1 MKTFCRYRGWLLA
14 ALLVLP
20 FTITN
25 DSLWLDE
32 GDTAVKYVAQPD
44 LPAWWAAIHH
54 DGGSDSEMP
63 LGDFC
68 FWAASRVL
76 GTAEW
81 QLRSLNI
88 LWGTLALIAVALAA
102 RRLQLAWLPLL
113 FVLQPFF
120 WFYLDQAR
128 PYALQTA
135 LGAWL
140 FFAFVEFIT
149 AKAGGTAWAWTLAV
163 AGFVL
168 FCATMLAPLSIFAI
182 VLAGAWAAWRRGW
195 KPARKAVLILLGG
208 ALACVPVGLYYVS
221 ALMRGAKGSQVWSV
235 DWKAFGYV
243 AYELTGQLG
252 LGLPAD
258 EIRTLARSPHFAG
271 VVLAHFGQF
280 FLPLLGAAL
289 LITVLFLGLKRR
301 RLADDSGLADGL
313 ILVLVVATVEF
324 FAVSLV
330 LEKAFWARHYAP
342 VFAFYVALIGLAAV
356 SLWRSTRMWQRVL
369 PVALCGL
376 LLLSALNLRFAPQWR
391 KEDYRAAAR
400 FGNAALAE
408 GKSVWWLAG
417 GYPATY
423 YGLPFSFYQPE
434 PGKAFIAF
442 STRTNLATLPLPD
455 VVIINKPDIHDPGS
469 AVGKLIG
476 ESGYRVGARYQNFTV
491 WLKPASLPAN
501 P

>member
-1 MKTFCRYRGWLLA
+1 MNYLSSPRFWLLA

-44 LPAWWAAIHH
+44 FQSWWAAIHH

-76 GTAEW
+76 GNAEW
-81 QLRSLNI
+81 QMRSLNI
-88 LWGTLALIAVALAA
+88 LWGALALVAMALAA
-102 RRLQLAWLPLL
+102 RRLRLAWLPLL
-113 FVLQPFF
+113 FVIQPFF

-149 AKAGGTAWAWTLAV
+149 AKATGTLWAWTLAV
-163 AGFVL
+163 AGFGL

-182 VLAGAWAAWRRGW
+182 VLAGTWAAWRRGW
-195 KPARKAVLILLGG
+195 NPARKAVVILLGG
-208 ALACVPVGLYYVS
+208 ALACVPVGLYY
-221 ALMRGAKGSQVWSV
+221 LGTLLRGAKGSQVWQV
-235 DWKAFGYV
+235 DWKTFGYV
-243 AYELTGQLG
+243 FYELTGQLG

-271 VVLAHFGQF
+271 MVVAHFGQF

-289 LITVLFLGLKRR
+289 LLAVLVLGLNRH
-301 RLADDSGLADGL
+301 RLKDESGIVSGL
-313 ILVLVVATVEF
+313 ILVLVVATGEF
-324 FAVSLV
+324 FAVSLF

-342 VFAFYVALIGLAAV
+342 VFAFYVALIGLAAA
-356 SLWRSTRMWQRVL
+356 SLWRSTRPWQQVL
-369 PVALCGL
+369 PAVLCGL
-376 LLLSALNLRFAPQWR
+376 LLLSALNLRFAPQWH

-400 FGNAALAE
+400 FGKSALAA

-423 YGLPFSFYQPE
+423 YGLPYSLHHPE
-434 PGKAFIAF
+434 PGKAFIAY
-442 STRTNLATLPLPD
+442 STWTNLQDLPRPD
-455 VVIINKPDIHDPGS
+455 VVIINKPDIHDPGG
-469 AVGKLIG
+469 AVEKLIG
-476 ESGYRVGARYQNFTV
+476 DAHYQVGTRYQNFV
-491 WLKPASLPAN
+491 IWLKPTTRSASP
-501 P
+501 